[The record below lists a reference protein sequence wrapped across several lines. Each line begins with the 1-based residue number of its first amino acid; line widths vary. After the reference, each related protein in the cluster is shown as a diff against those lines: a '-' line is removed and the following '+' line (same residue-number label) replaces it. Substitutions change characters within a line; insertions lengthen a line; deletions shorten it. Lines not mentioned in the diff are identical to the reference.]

1 MKNKSGQSKTGSK
14 SGQTDMKNEIGQSNM
29 SKERHQGRTKKNI
42 KKRPNTMVHT
52 KNFPEQNRKAPM
64 KMAKKRPAFSIDTV
78 GNRGKKKK
86 PDAWGKVNYEATN
99 TFVSHKEIRRER
111 ELVEDLF
118 GDVDLPEVD
127 TEVNE
132 EEPRSIEQPK
142 VDKKEKDSGLIP
154 DDPYDLHLDDRK
166 TAQKKP
172 VWVDEDDD
180 NIRVKDVMANMSKM
194 RGKRGAREVS
204 DERYE
209 NMLKE
214 KFELAMGSTPEW
226 AQLDRKIENDSD
238 DEGDFNRRTGNYISS
253 EGPSRLPKTV
263 LEYKMLSDLNRA
275 TYAEGAIIKGVEFNP
290 VFQVALV
297 AGFSKTNGSATL
309 FQVDGLHNH
318 KIQNMKFPRFPIKC
332 AKFFKDGR
340 RFVVGSDLYG
350 HFFVYDMEGGK
361 EIKIPWNKSEDRR
374 CMKKFVISPDGELL
388 LFFGSKSLIHIFDTK
403 TLSHI
408 DTLQASEEV
417 TSATFNSS
425 GTRMYTHGNGG
436 DVLIWDINS
445 RVCVQKFYDDGC
457 IDGMSIALSPNNQY
471 LACGSSSGI
480 VNIYDTADLTKDT
493 PLPVKVLD
501 KLVTSVTS
509 LTFNASSELLAMG
522 SDFKDN
528 AFKLVHFPS
537 MTYFTNFPREGT
549 NLARVQV
556 AQFSPNG
563 GYMAAGNNGGT
574 VRLYR
579 LKHYRSY

>member
-1 MKNKSGQSKTGSK
+1 MKNKSGQTKNGNKDGQANKK
-14 SGQTDMKNEIGQSNM
+14 SRIDQSNM
-29 SKERHQGRTKKNI
+29 NKGRSQEKMKAKN
-42 KKRPNTMVHT
+42 KKRPNTQM
-52 KNFPEQNRKAPM
+52 KNLSKQNRKAGM

-86 PDAWGKVNYEATN
+86 TDVWETVRYEATN
-99 TFVSHKEIRRER
+99 TFVSHREIRRER

-118 GDVDLPEVD
+118 GDVDLPDADAKVQGD
-127 TEVNE
+127 
-132 EEPRSIEQPK
+132 EPKSIAQPK
-142 VDKKEKDSGLIP
+142 VDKKKKAPGSMP
-154 DDPYDLHLDDRK
+154 NDPYDLQLDDKK
-166 TAQKKP
+166 TAEKKP

-253 EGPSRLPKTV
+253 EGPSRLPKSV

-297 AGFSKTNGSATL
+297 AGFSKTNGSASL

-318 KIQNMKFPRFPIKC
+318 KIQTMKFPRFPIKC

-361 EIKIPWNKSEDRR
+361 EIMIPWNKSEDRK
-374 CMKKFVISPDGELL
+374 CMKQFVISPDGELL
-388 LFFGSKSLIHIFDTK
+388 FFFGSKSLIHIFDTK

-436 DVLIWDINS
+436 DVLTWDINN
-445 RVCVQKFYDDGC
+445 RVCVHKFYDDGC

-509 LTFNASSELLAMG
+509 LTFNPSSELLAMG
-522 SDFKDN
+522 SHFKEN

-556 AQFSPNG
+556 TRFSPNG
-563 GYMAAGNNGGT
+563 GYIAAGNNGGT
-574 VRLYR
+574 VRLFR
-579 LKHYRSY
+579 LKHYGSY

>member
-14 SGQTDMKNEIGQSNM
+14 SGQSDMKNEIGQSNT
-29 SKERHQGRTKKNI
+29 SKERGQEKI
-42 KKRPNTMVHT
+42 KKKIKRSDTMVHT
-52 KNFPEQNRKAPM
+52 KNFPKQNRKN
-64 KMAKKRPAFSIDTV
+64 AKKRPAFSIDTM
-78 GNRGKKKK
+78 GNRGKKRKT
-86 PDAWGKVNYEATN
+86 DAWRKVSYEATN

-127 TEVNE
+127 AKVKE
-132 EEPRSIEQPK
+132 EEPRSINQLK
-142 VDKKEKDSGLIP
+142 GDRKKKDA
-154 DDPYDLHLDDRK
+154 DDPYDHHDDRK
-166 TAQKKP
+166 TAEKKP

-253 EGPSRLPKTV
+253 EGPSRLPKSV

-290 VFQVALV
+290 IFQVALV

-318 KIQNMKFPRFPIKC
+318 KIQTMKFPRFPIKC
-332 AKFFKDGR
+332 AKFFRDGR

-388 LFFGSKSLIHIFDTK
+388 FFFGSKSLIHIFDTK

-436 DVLIWDINS
+436 DVLTWDINN
-445 RVCVQKFYDDGC
+445 RQCVQKFYDDGC

-509 LTFNASSELLAMG
+509 LTFNTSSELLAMG
-522 SDFKDN
+522 SEFKEN

-563 GYMAAGNNGGT
+563 GYIAAGNNGGT

-579 LKHYRSY
+579 LKHYGSY